1 MADNL
6 KTVQAIYEA
15 FQRGDI
21 ASILNRISPDVVWD
35 GWPDNRAQQAGVPWL
50 QCRKGREGVAEFFKT
65 LENMKFHTFQVRN
78 LLVGG
83 NQVAAEVG
91 VEIELVSTGLR
102 YSDEEIHLFNFD
114 SSGEVVRFRHYIDTA
129 KHIEAAAKNR

>member
-21 ASILNRISPDVVWD
+21 AGILARISPDVVWD

-50 QCRKGREGVAEFFKT
+50 QCRKGRDGVAEFFRAVEK
-65 LENMKFHTFQVRN
+65 MKFHTFQVRN
-78 LLVGG
+78 LLSGG

-91 VEIELVSTGLR
+91 VDIELVPSGVR
-102 YSDEEIHLFNFD
+102 YTDEEIHLWNFD
-114 SSGEVVRFRHYIDTA
+114 ASGEVVRFRHYIDTA
-129 KHIEAAAKNR
+129 KHIEAAAKNK